1 MMVRIL
7 SILPGF
13 VGVLC
18 VILLLGSVTGIS
30 LPEERS
36 AIDMVPCEFEDPEL
50 CLIAMT
56 GDDISPP
63 LIFGILNIDLQI
75 NWQKSED
82 SWFAV
87 VESEAAIV
95 CPLDEETLLTDC
107 TVKDVENYIIVGGSD
122 EIDGEIN
129 WNIKTDDYRI
139 ISGGR
144 EGADVGKA
152 IAFMCNQT
160 RPIWDFEDIGDYWTR
175 ADNSKISTI
184 IAVPTTAGTGSE
196 TGRAS
201 AIINKETGAKKI
213 IFHPKMLPSI
223 VILDPVL
230 TLDLSPRLTAA
241 TGMDALAHNLEA
253 FCAPGF
259 HPMADGIALE
269 GINLIKT
276 SLMTAFNDGKNIEA
290 RQNLL
295 AASSMGSTAFQKGLG
310 AIHSLSHPINAKFN
324 MHHGLSNAIFMPY
337 VLTFNKKFI
346 EKRISIISKFI
357 GLENTFDSFLDWIL
371 KLRKELKIPHKL
383 SELIQINPNQL
394 EELSQMAL
402 EDPSTTT
409 NPTKLTKED
418 FRKMYQYSIE
428 GKLF

>member
-1 MMVRIL
+1 MKFNWNYPTTVWVGKNRIDD
-7 SILPGF
+7 LPNACENLKIVNPLF
-13 VGVLC
+13 VTDKDLIELPFIKNIISNLKKKFSQFNIFSNFTGNPIGENIEEGVEIFKKNNSDG
-18 VILLLGSVTGIS
+18 VI
-30 LPEERS
+30 
-36 AIDMVPCEFEDPEL
+36 AI
-50 CLIAMT
+50 
-56 GDDISPP
+56 G
-63 LIFGILNIDLQI
+63 
-75 NWQKSED
+75 
-82 SWFAV
+82 
-87 VESEAAIV
+87 
-95 CPLDEETLLTDC
+95 
-107 TVKDVENYIIVGGSD
+107 GGS
-122 EIDGEIN
+122 
-129 WNIKTDDYRI
+129 
-139 ISGGR
+139 
-144 EGADVGKA
+144 ALDVGKA
-152 IAFMCNQT
+152 VAFMSGQN
-160 RPIWDFEDIGDYWTR
+160 RPIWDFEDIGDYWKR
-175 ADNSKISTI
+175 ANGDNIAPI
-184 IAVPTTAGTGSE
+184 IAIPTTAGTGSE

-201 AIINKETGAKKI
+201 AIINKKTGVKKI
-213 IFHPKMLPSI
+213 IFHPKFLPSI
-223 VILDPVL
+223 VILDPIL

-346 EKRISIISKFI
+346 EKRISIISAFI
-357 GLENTFDSFLDWIL
+357 GLGNTFDSFLDWII